1 MPIMI
6 NRGKE
11 MLRISPKD
19 SKKIEYSANQ
29 GRSWI
34 VRYSGSSNT
43 GAFSDLMD
51 AGKEILGTTDKGLF
65 YSTND
70 GRSWIC
76 RKRGISNGRSKCS
89 KSTKLKW
96 IGKKFPRTVTLYGH
110 QPCWISSESAL
121 TGRYFPIPGV
131 KPSSRKKPRN
141 SSRFIGIGR
150 CYQETVTSI

>member
-19 SKKIEYSANQ
+19 SKKLEYSANQ

-76 RKRGISNGRSKCS
+76 RKRG
-89 KSTKLKW
+89 
-96 IGKKFPRTVTLYGH
+96 
-110 QPCWISSESAL
+110 
-121 TGRYFPIPGV
+121 
-131 KPSSRKKPRN
+131 
-141 SSRFIGIGR
+141 
-150 CYQETVTSI
+150 

>member
-43 GAFSDLMD
+43 GAFSDLEQPIR
-51 AGKEILGTTDKGLF
+51 GC
-65 YSTND
+65 STQLTMVEVGFAVNVD
-70 GRSWIC
+70 SM
-76 RKRGISNGRSKCS
+76 N
-89 KSTKLKW
+89 LKQ
-96 IGKKFPRTVTLYGH
+96 IIV
-110 QPCWISSESAL
+110 
-121 TGRYFPIPGV
+121 
-131 KPSSRKKPRN
+131 
-141 SSRFIGIGR
+141 
-150 CYQETVTSI
+150 